1 MQFELGIIP
10 TPQAR
15 VRHGISK
22 NGFVTAFKA
31 GSQIQNERTLEACL
45 LEYKPVTPIK
55 GAVRLFFNAVLPI
68 PQSVSK
74 KKKKAMLEGEEL
86 PTKKPDIDNLAK
98 QILDAMTRLQFWEDD
113 KQIVELYCKK
123 SYGKKGMWVVTVE
136 GERQCV
142 NKM

>member
-1 MQFELGIIP
+1 MQFELAIIP

-15 VRHGISK
+15 VRHSVTK
-22 NGFVTAFKA
+22 NGFIKA
-31 GSQIQNERTLEACL
+31 YRSGVQVQNEIVLEAL
-45 LEYKPVTPIK
+45 LVAYKPVTPIK

-74 KKKKAMLEGEEL
+74 KKKKAMLEGFIY

-113 KQIVELYCKK
+113 KQVVELYCKK
-123 SYGKKGMWVVTVE
+123 SYGEKGMWVVE
-136 GERQCV
+136 IEE
-142 NKM
+142 KFH